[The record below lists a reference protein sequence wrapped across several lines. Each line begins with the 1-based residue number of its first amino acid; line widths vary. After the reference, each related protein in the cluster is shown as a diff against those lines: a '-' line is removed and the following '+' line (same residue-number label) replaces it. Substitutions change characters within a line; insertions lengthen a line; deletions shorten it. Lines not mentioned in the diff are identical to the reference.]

1 MLRGLQVLVS
11 GTALAAVM
19 IAGAGVAVA
28 QEPAA
33 AQAAPQAPR
42 LTFDGDAALV
52 TLLVKPEKAAEF
64 EQVLNKVKEAMAK
77 SEKPERKS
85 QAAGWT
91 VFKSPQ
97 QAQGSVVYYFLI
109 QPVVKGQEYDP
120 VMLINEVF
128 PSEATDM
135 FNKFKEARNPGG
147 GGATMQL
154 VMKMGQ

>member
-1 MLRGLQVLVS
+1 LVS
-11 GTALAAVM
+11 GAALAAVAV
-19 IAGAGVAVA
+19 AGAGVGVAHA

-33 AQAAPQAPR
+33 TPAPPAQAPR

-52 TLLVKPEKAAEF
+52 TLLVKPDKTADF
-64 EQVLNKVKEAMAK
+64 EAVLAKVKDAMAK
-77 SEKPERKS
+77 SEKPERKE

-128 PSEATDM
+128 PSEATEQ
-135 FNKFKEARNPGG
+135 FNKFRDSRN
-147 GGATMQL
+147 GGASTPL
-154 VMKMGQ
+154 ITVLKMGQ

>member
-19 IAGAGVAVA
+19 IAGAGVALA

-33 AQAAPQAPR
+33 APAAPQAPR

-52 TLLVKPEKAAEF
+52 TLLVKPDKTADF
-64 EQVLNKVKEAMAK
+64 ELVMNKVKEAMAK
-77 SEKPERKS
+77 SENPARQK

-91 VFKSPQ
+91 VFKAPQ
-97 QAQGSVVYYFLI
+97 QVQGSVVYYFWI
-109 QPVVKGQEYDP
+109 QPPVPNEEYDP

-135 FNKFKEARNPGG
+135 FNKFKDSRN
-147 GGATMQL
+147 GGATTTLQT
-154 VMKMGQ
+154 VIKMGQ

>member
-19 IAGAGVAVA
+19 IAGADVAAA

-33 AQAAPQAPR
+33 PAAPQAPR
-42 LTFDGDAALV
+42 LTFDGETALV
-52 TLLVKPEKAAEF
+52 TLLVKPDKVADF

-77 SEKPERKS
+77 SEKPERKE
-85 QAAGWT
+85 QAAGWS
-91 VFKSPQ
+91 VFKGSQ
-97 QAQGSVVYYFLI
+97 QAQGSVVYYFFI
-109 QPVVKGQEYDP
+109 SPVVKGQEYDP

-128 PSEATDM
+128 PSEATEL
-135 FNKFKEARNPGG
+135 FNKFKDARNPGG
-147 GGATMQL
+147 GGATMSL